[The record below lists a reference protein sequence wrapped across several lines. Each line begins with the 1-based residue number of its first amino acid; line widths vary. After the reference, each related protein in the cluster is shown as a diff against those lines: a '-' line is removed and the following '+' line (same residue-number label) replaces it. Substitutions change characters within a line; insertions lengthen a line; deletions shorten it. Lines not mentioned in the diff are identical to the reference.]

1 MSDENKKELVPVNNK
16 MVTGNN
22 PKDKEDEHNDDIEG
36 YEIKEVITDKK
47 DKTVVESRY
56 TKDKSNNGLVAII
69 LGILAL
75 LLVLA
80 MLVGGYRYATTG
92 SATHSSEP
100 AAKVMAEKDS
110 PALKANKL
118 DTSRVYNLKEA
129 KDSFNGMSITITK
142 AQFRQDGTRLWLKMD
157 NDSGKKIHMMPNVNA
172 TLVDN
177 NGHSYKVDSF
187 AGDSVTSVAPGAH
200 EEVMI
205 VFEPVRADASSVTF
219 NLDSVFDMKNSAW
232 NYAINFDLP

>member
-36 YEIKEVITDKK
+36 YEIKEVKTDKK